1 MSKIRK
7 IIEHAAGIDIGSQK
21 VFVAIEDKPVK
32 SFETFT
38 SSYEALV
45 KYLKENKIIC
55 VAMEA
60 TGVYWI
66 TLYDILEAL
75 DIERQPDRT
84 SKTLSRTYEN
94 N

>member
-21 VFVAIEDKPVK
+21 VFVALEDKAVK

-38 SSYEALV
+38 SSYQALV
-45 KYLKENKIIC
+45 KYLQENKITH

-66 TLYDILEAL
+66 TLYDILETA
-75 DIERQPDRT
+75 DFDV
-84 SKTLSRTYEN
+84 
-94 N
+94 